1 MDKAVSNYPRIKC
14 VNTIYA
20 VKKSR
25 LDTFYEMLHIK
36 KAREEAIFSK
46 GKVYPYRRG
55 IHGLFIL
62 GDDDR
67 WWFVNDNSLVNNFL
81 LDYNNA

>member
-1 MDKAVSNYPRIKC
+1 MDTAVRNYPGIKC
-14 VNTIYA
+14 INTVFA
-20 VKKSR
+20 NKKSR

-36 KAREEAIFSK
+36 KGKEEPIFTK
-46 GKVYPYRRG
+46 GKIYPYRKG

-62 GDDDR
+62 ANDDK

-81 LDYNNA
+81 LDYNNN